1 MRFEPYRVDARK
13 LAHEG
18 KDRDVTEPSRAASEI
33 ILVGEPRIEL
43 KEHVQTGGAMHPRIL
58 AMARCI
64 FITVKMLLEGTVIV
78 RAQARVDSHCPPF
91 GSVLA
96 QRPAHHI
103 DPFVNHLTIGEDE
116 ER

>member
-1 MRFEPYRVDARK
+1 MRISDWSSDVCSSDLNPAPQLLRRMRFEPYRVDARK

-43 KEHVQTGGAMHPRIL
+43 KEHVQTGGAMHQQNL

-64 FITVKMLLEGTVIV
+64 FITVEMIVESTVLV
-78 RAQARVDSHCPPF
+78 REQAYRKN
-91 GSVLA
+91 G
-96 QRPAHHI
+96 
-103 DPFVNHLTIGEDE
+103 G
-116 ER
+116 